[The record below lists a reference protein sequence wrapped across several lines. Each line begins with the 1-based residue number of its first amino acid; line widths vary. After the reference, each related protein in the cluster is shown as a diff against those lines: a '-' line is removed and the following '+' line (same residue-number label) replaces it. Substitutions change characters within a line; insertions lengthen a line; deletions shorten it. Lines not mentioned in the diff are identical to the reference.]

1 MNILMVG
8 DVYGEPGRAAI
19 TKLLPRLRQ
28 EHAIDC
34 CVVNVENAAGGFGVT
49 PQIARQILAAGADV
63 MTSGNHIWDKKEV
76 VEYIVKE
83 NLLLR
88 PANFPAGTPGVGHV
102 TVKCGPH
109 KVGVVNLM
117 GRVFMLPIDCPF
129 RKADELAAE
138 LRRETPIVLV
148 DMHAEATSESLA
160 MGWYLDGRVS
170 AVVGT
175 HRHVQTADE
184 RVLPGGTAYITDLGM
199 TGPTDGVIGVDR
211 EIILQRFLTQM
222 PMRFEPAK
230 GPAALHAPPP
240 ASSPGCRCPRAWT
253 RPSRWRPSIP
263 RRTSTA
269 CTRRTSADCSRGKPA
284 PCRARRPAAW
294 RSSIITAPS
303 SRAPR
308 PSSSAARASSASRSP
323 SCCSRATPP

>member
-8 DVYGEPGRAAI
+8 DVFGEPGRAALAR
-19 TKLLPRLRQ
+19 LLPRLRQ
-28 EHAIDC
+28 EHAIDF

-49 PQIARQILAAGADV
+49 PPMARQFLAEGADV
-63 MTSGNHIWDKKEV
+63 MTSGNHVWDKREI
-76 VEYIVKE
+76 VEYIAKE

-88 PANFPAGTPGVGHV
+88 PANFPLGTPGVGHV

-109 KVGVVNLM
+109 KVAVLNLM

-129 RKADELAAE
+129 RKADEVVPE
-138 LRRETPIVLV
+138 LRKDTPIVLV
-148 DMHAEATSESLA
+148 DMHCEATSESQA

-211 EIILQRFLTQM
+211 DLILQKFLQQM
-222 PMRFEPAK
+222 PVRFEPAK
-230 GPAALHAPPP
+230 GPAALHGAVIVVDPD
-240 ASSPGCRCPRAWT
+240 SG
-253 RPSRWRPSIP
+253 
-263 RRTSTA
+263 
-269 CTRRTSADCSRGKPA
+269 
-284 PCRARRPAAW
+284 
-294 RSSIITAPS
+294 
-303 SRAPR
+303 
-308 PSSSAARASSASRSP
+308 RASDIRRLRIPA
-323 SCCSRATPP
+323 